1 MAADENARI
10 VANRGAA
17 GTDWE
22 GIWCVR
28 ECLYSSKSGRRRHRL
43 EGEGAAGAR
52 RVCVC
57 WGGLFPPLLRVEAR
71 GTSHAASKVIARAL
85 QRGEASYI
93 YISIC

>member
-1 MAADENARI
+1 MDPEENARI

-17 GTDWE
+17 STDWE

-28 ECLYSSKSGRRRHRL
+28 ECLYSSKSGRRRHRMEGGRRMHRL

-57 WGGLFPPLLRVEAR
+57 GGGLFPP
-71 GTSHAASKVIARAL
+71 TH
-85 QRGEASYI
+85 Y
-93 YISIC
+93 